1 MAHYQIPNGTAFC
14 TIVRTVSLSNVTV
27 SPCEKGCCELCC
39 KNLVRELPSV
49 AYLRTGR
56 PNFDCAPMFLQKMK
70 SHNARF
76 TCLWSLRISGHL
88 HRLLANVQPMLPFN
102 ITNGCAVP
110 ASFATRSVLIY
121 SFQLVVSW
129 IGRKTGRRWGTIPKE
144 HGQCGW
150 EKAPNNTE
158 YALVRPCWLAHCCLD
173 HAGAPRKVMKCYSR
187 CATNSIDHARFNIVI
202 CMSCRIIVF
211 CELNIHLFFL
221 FYP

>member
-150 EKAPNNTE
+150 EKAPVIIPNIRSSSPVDWRT
-158 YALVRPCWLAHCCLD
+158 AAWTTQAHRVRWW
-173 HAGAPRKVMKCYSR
+173 S
-187 CATNSIDHARFNIVI
+187 ATRDVRQTA
-202 CMSCRIIVF
+202 
-211 CELNIHLFFL
+211 
-221 FYP
+221 